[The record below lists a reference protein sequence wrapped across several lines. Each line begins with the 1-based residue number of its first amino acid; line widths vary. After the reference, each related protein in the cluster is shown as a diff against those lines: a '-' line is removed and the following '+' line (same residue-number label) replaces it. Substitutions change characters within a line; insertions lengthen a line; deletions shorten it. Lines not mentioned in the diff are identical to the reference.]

1 MMVSYY
7 LLQLKTELTGCKSAI
22 QEMEVQIVK
31 LNDQGEASK
40 ELETALELK
49 LKEIESL
56 KGERK
61 RFETENGSLSDDIK
75 KMKATLR

>member
-1 MMVSYY
+1 MVIYC

-22 QEMEVQIVK
+22 QEMEVQIAK
-31 LNDQGEASK
+31 LNDQGQASK

-56 KGERK
+56 KAERK
-61 RFETENGSLSDDIK
+61 SVEMENGSLSDDIK